1 MPKNFNW
8 FLLQQLFDEEKKQTE
23 EQEDWRRFRVDGIEC
38 DIDPDDYET
47 ELEYEEALEE
57 AEEREWDDNF
67 DDDYDIDDDLDG
79 DFDFDDD
86 EDFDDDFDIEE

>member
-8 FLLQQLFDEEKKQTE
+8 FLLQQLFGEEKKQTE
-23 EQEDWRRFRVDGIEC
+23 EQEDWRRFRVNGIEY

-57 AEEREWDDNF
+57 AEECEWDDDF

-79 DFDFDDD
+79 DLDFDD
-86 EDFDDDFDIEE
+86 DDDFDIDE